1 MAKCKI
7 CGGRIADGAA
17 KCPTCGTPVGST
29 AESLQPKP
37 QARQTPPAQQ
47 QVPPAQQQTPPT
59 YGGTTGYSSQAQAA
73 PQPPVQPV
81 QQTVT
86 VQIPPPPVSPQTSQY
101 ATSGDA
107 TENELINAYIT
118 GNAGGIPT
126 TTHALEHYRDA
137 FRGPISWNW
146 ATAFTSWL
154 NLFYRRCWGWA
165 LLTCL
170 ISGLCTLIPGGPIV
184 GYVVFFIIMGLAGDR
199 IIYSRYNRTIQKA
212 RSLYPGNKSI
222 QLSYVATQ
230 GGTRTALVI
239 TLSVL
244 SLIFAIIGI
253 LTYGTLFLYQLGSF
267 MEKFGWPN

>member
-7 CGGRIADGAA
+7 CGARMNDGAA
-17 KCPTCGTPVGST
+17 KCPMCGAAACAT

-37 QARQTPPAQQ
+37 QDQPRPQVRQSPPAQQ
-47 QVPPAQQQTPPT
+47 QWP
-59 YGGTTGYSSQAQAA
+59 QA
-73 PQPPVQPV
+73 QPV

-86 VQIPPPPVSPQTSQY
+86 VQMPPPPVSPQTSQY

-146 ATAFTSWL
+146 ATAFTTAM

-199 IIYSRYNRTIQKA
+199 IIYSRYNRTVQKA
-212 RSLYPGNKSI
+212 RSLYPGNKNS
-222 QLSYVATQ
+222 QLSYVAGL

-244 SLIFAIIGI
+244 ALIFTIIGI
-253 LTYGTLFLYQLGSF
+253 LTYGVAFLYRFGSF
-267 MEKFGWPN
+267 MEEFGWPN

>member
-7 CGGRIADGAA
+7 CGARMDDGATR
-17 KCPTCGTPVGST
+17 CPMCGAAAGAT

-37 QARQTPPAQQ
+37 QDQPRPQARQTPPVQQ
-47 QVPPAQQQTPPT
+47 QW
-59 YGGTTGYSSQAQAA
+59 
-73 PQPPVQPV
+73 PQSPV

-86 VQIPPPPVSPQTSQY
+86 VQMPPPPSSPQTSQY
-101 ATSGDA
+101 AANEDA
-107 TENELINAYIT
+107 MELELINAYIT

-165 LLTCL
+165 LLTWL

-212 RSLYPGNKSI
+212 RSLYPGNKNS
-222 QLSYVATQ
+222 QLSYVAGL

-244 SLIFAIIGI
+244 SLICAII
-253 LTYGTLFLYQLGSF
+253 LCLAYGVTFLYLLGDF
-267 MEKFGWPN
+267 MEGF

>member
-7 CGGRIADGAA
+7 CGARMDDGAA
-17 KCPTCGTPVGST
+17 KCPMCGAAAGVT

-37 QARQTPPAQQ
+37 QDQPRPQARQTPPVQQ
-47 QVPPAQQQTPPT
+47 QW
-59 YGGTTGYSSQAQAA
+59 
-73 PQPPVQPV
+73 PQSPV

-86 VQIPPPPVSPQTSQY
+86 VQMPPPPVSPQTSQY
-101 ATSGDA
+101 AANEDA
-107 TENELINAYIT
+107 MEHELINAYIT

-137 FRGPISWNW
+137 FCSSISWNW

-199 IIYSRYNRTIQKA
+199 IIYARYNRTIQKA

>member
-7 CGGRIADGAA
+7 CGGRIADGAT
-17 KCPTCGTPVGST
+17 KCPTCGSPVGST

-37 QARQTPPAQQ
+37 LEQPRPQVRQSQPVQQ
-47 QVPPAQQQTPPT
+47 QWQ
-59 YGGTTGYSSQAQAA
+59 
-73 PQPPVQPV
+73 QPPVQPV

-86 VQIPPPPVSPQTSQY
+86 VQMPPPPVSPQTSQY

-146 ATAFTSWL
+146 ATAFTSAM

-165 LLTCL
+165 LLTYV
-170 ISGLCTLIPGGPIV
+170 ISWLCTLIIPGGALASYI
-184 GYVVFFIIMGLAGDR
+184 GFFIIMGLAGDR
-199 IIYSRYNRTIQKA
+199 IICSRFKRTVQRA
-212 RSLYPGNKSI
+212 FSLYPGNKNS
-222 QLSYVATQ
+222 QLSYVAGQ

-239 TLSVL
+239 TIIVV
-244 SLIFAIIGI
+244 SLICAII
-253 LTYGTLFLYQLGSF
+253 LCLAYGVTFLYLLGGF
-267 MEKFGWPN
+267 MEEFGWLN